1 VRIFSGDRPADPLA
15 LSGLLAGLMLAGL
28 LAAAGCGG
36 EAPAAP
42 AAGGDDAPAGSGLAG
57 SRPAGSGPAAEPAQ
71 ARAQLAARAA
81 AAQDRHMVATYRLSR
96 RGEPDR
102 AVRVTLATDRSWRVD
117 VEGGALG
124 GAADVSVTLIR
135 DGLYQCGLGDPAGC
149 VRVGDRAARLDPAHD
164 PRVEHVFADWL
175 SVLTDQRAAL
185 AVSPARPAEGVRGS
199 CYAVESSSASLAAPL
214 DLGVYCFDETGTL
227 TGATLGF
234 GTLAL
239 DGEPG
244 PAPATVSLPGPVV
257 SGDPLPTAAPS
268 PSAPA
273 SPSATG

>member
-1 VRIFSGDRPADPLA
+1 VRIFSAGPARAGAGLGRAGVLAACAGVLA
-15 LSGLLAGLMLAGL
+15 LG
-28 LAAAGCGG
+28 GCGG
-36 EAPAAP
+36 AAP
-42 AAGGDDAPAGSGLAG
+42 AATGGDAPAPTVTA
-57 SRPAGSGPAAEPAQ
+57 PTEPAQ

-102 AVRVTLATDRSWRVD
+102 TVRVTLATDRTWRVD

-124 GAADVSVTLIR
+124 GTADVSVTR
-135 DGLYQCGLGDPAGC
+135 TGDGLYQCGLGDRTGC
-149 VRVGDRAARLDPAHD
+149 VRVGDRDARLDPAHD

-175 SVLTDQRAAL
+175 SALTDQRAAL
-185 AVSPARPAEGVRGS
+185 AVSPARPAKGVRGS

-227 TGATLGF
+227 TGATLGL

-239 DGEPG
+239 DGQPG

-257 SGDPLPTAAPS
+257 GGDPLPTATPS
-268 PSAPA
+268 PSVPPSPSDAG
-273 SPSATG
+273 SPSAVDGE